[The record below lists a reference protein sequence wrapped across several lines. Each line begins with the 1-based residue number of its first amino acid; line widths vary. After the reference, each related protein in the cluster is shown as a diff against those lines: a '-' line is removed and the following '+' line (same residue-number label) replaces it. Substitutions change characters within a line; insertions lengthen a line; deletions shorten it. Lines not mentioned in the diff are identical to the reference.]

1 MGMLGGLLSKRALVL
16 AKVETSTG
24 VDAVPTPALNAITV
38 QSPEPT
44 TDIQVL
50 ERDFVSNDLSPFEFQ
65 IGRIVGGMEFTM
77 YVGGNGKQ
85 QSGLL
90 ADAPVLANLFRAC
103 GYKITEAS
111 GTPALNAIGPVSD
124 RANPATA
131 PEITWA
137 SSGAVT
143 VTRPILYTLEVTTGG
158 ASGTAEI
165 KLSGNDNTIDDL
177 SAEVP
182 EIITT
187 ATAIPLGNSGLSVT
201 PTWTGALV
209 IGQRWHVLVLPKGLK
224 LTPRSTGHETAT
236 IYMYRDGILFKLL
249 AAMGTFS
256 IDATAGQLASITFN
270 FSGQWVTPVD
280 APMPEDAVFDDT
292 IPPQVELANLT
303 FGSNVNLTTEQFTID
318 GQVNIVQRPDV
329 NSAQGYA
336 GSRIASRAPEGGFNP
351 EATLEADQAFWGD
364 FTKARAKFFTA
375 NVGKEPGNTVS
386 IIGPRTQTS
395 EIGFGDRDGIMT
407 YENSIAFKRWK
418 GDDELI
424 IHFS

>member
-16 AKVETSTG
+16 AKVESATG
-24 VDAVPTPALNAITV
+24 VDALPTPALNAITV

-85 QSGLL
+85 QSGLT
-90 ADAPVLANLFRAC
+90 ADAPVLVDLFRAC
-103 GYKITEAS
+103 GYRLAEAS
-111 GTPALNAIGPVSD
+111 GTAASNSIGPVAD

-131 PEITWA
+131 PVITWA
-137 SSGAVT
+137 KGGSVT
-143 VTRPILYTLEVTTGG
+143 LERPLLYTLEVVTGG
-158 ASGTAEI
+158 ASGTATVRI
-165 KLSGNDNTIDDL
+165 VSNDKEIDDL
-177 SAEVP
+177 TGGAPEV
-182 EIITT
+182 ITT
-187 ATAIPLGNSGLSVT
+187 ATAIELGTSGMTIT
-201 PTWTGALV
+201 PTFSGALV
-209 IGQRWHVLVLPKGLK
+209 AGQRWQVLVLPKGLTLK
-224 LTPRSTGHETAT
+224 PRSNGHETAT
-236 IYMYRDGILFKLL
+236 IYMYRDGLLFKLH

-256 IDATAGQLASITFN
+256 IDATAGNLATITFN

-280 APMPEDAVFDDT
+280 APMPEDAVYDDT

-375 NVGKEPGNTVS
+375 NIGKEPGNTLA

-407 YENSIAFKRWK
+407 YENSIAFKRWN
-418 GDDELI
+418 GDDELVF
-424 IHFS
+424 HFC